1 LGLFKIKIP
10 VYVNNFAKVAAV
22 LCILL
27 TIIISTVNL
36 PQNQLIA
43 NGFDRKFVDID
54 LPSGVTFSSDKV
66 VLDSKPGQVPFI
78 TTISTTSSFNSSMTV
93 TVNKQSEGSMPI
105 QISIWD
111 PISSD
116 TLSIVFSY
124 PNVVYCGTRK
134 SIDTWETIT
143 EIGQYSVNSSCR
155 VSILFIANT
164 SITISFSNST
174 WSNVTAIKNGS
185 ILQRPVVNLSFFST
199 STYNEST
206 STIDNYRVIIPTQ
219 SYYSYFVG
227 SLKAWIYL
235 IYVGISVLIVFG
247 FRTEFLSLL
256 KKGVDLLK
264 RFILFIV
271 KSKDGHKLLIIL
283 LFLFFIQVFLS
294 TLGSHPYDIYT
305 QKVWTYSIHQ
315 YGLASLYPESLIV
328 PSGSARF
335 GLSLINSYFP
345 YPPFQS
351 YSYLLVGSV
360 YSFFSPTFDFN
371 SPYLSFL
378 LKLPSIFVTLL
389 VACLIYFFIKRK
401 LNSKYAFLLTLVF
414 ASIPALFFDTAIWG
428 QPDIML
434 ALLIICAIL
443 TLEYSVSA
451 SLFFLIASLLSKQFA
466 IFPVALIFLLIL
478 IKYPLKKTLRGLIL
492 AICCVFLLLVPF
504 LFSGYSLF
512 FITNVSIGDKVFNIA
527 SAQPLG
533 VPLWQQTVSG
543 GAHNIWP
550 ILTLISNN
558 QTGYSRFTF
567 TDSAPNQI
575 FGLPY
580 VSFSVYL
587 LFAFFVFILFLGLI
601 SIRRKEKN
609 EAAKIAFISYLVIFS
624 VYLLSTR
631 MHERY
636 LFMTIPFLIL
646 AFPWI
651 KNRKIFA
658 IICASLSATFFI
670 SIYSIFTL
678 AAVWVPQA
686 LPNFLPSA
694 NPLNSIAYL
703 FVTNDLAISALCI
716 ANVLIFAFS
725 ITFACFQFL
734 NEYHQRNFKKRN
746 FLIESFVEKSSDD

>member
-1 LGLFKIKIP
+1 M
-10 VYVNNFAKVAAV
+10 
-22 LCILL
+22 
-27 TIIISTVNL
+27 
-36 PQNQLIA
+36 PQNQLITS
-43 NGFDRKFVDID
+43 GFDSKFVDFD
-54 LPSGVTFSSDKV
+54 RPLGVNLSTDKV
-66 VLDSKPGQVPFI
+66 VLNSKPEQVPFI
-78 TTISTTSSFNSSMTV
+78 TTISTTSSFNASMNI
-93 TVNKQSEGSMPI
+93 TVNKQSEGSMPV
-105 QISIWD
+105 QISVWD

-116 TLSIVFSY
+116 TFSIVFSY

-134 SIDTWETIT
+134 SIDTWEAIT
-143 EIGQYSVNSSCR
+143 EVGQYSVNSSYK

-164 SITISFSNST
+164 NITLSFSNST
-174 WSNVTAIKNGS
+174 WSNVMTIKNGS
-185 ILQRPVVNLSFFST
+185 ILQKPVVNLSFFSS

-206 STIDNYRVIIPTQ
+206 STFDNYRVIIPTQ
-219 SYYSYFVG
+219 SYYSYFIG
-227 SLKAWIYL
+227 SLKTWIYL
-235 IYVGISVLIVFG
+235 IYVGISILIIFG
-247 FRTEFLSLL
+247 FRTEFLSLF
-256 KKGVDLLK
+256 KKGEDLLK
-264 RFILFIV
+264 RFILFIF

-294 TLGSHPYDIYT
+294 ILGSHPYDIFT
-305 QKVWTYSIHQ
+305 QKVWAYSTHQ
-315 YGLASLYPESLIV
+315 YGLTSLYPESLIV

-335 GLSLINSYFP
+335 GLSLISSYFP

-351 YSYLLVGSV
+351 YSYLLVGTI
-360 YSFFSPTFDFN
+360 YSFVSPNFDFN

-414 ASIPALFFDTAIWG
+414 ASIPALIFDTAIWG

-443 TLEYSVSA
+443 TLEYSLPVSL
-451 SLFFLIASLLSKQFA
+451 LFLSASLLSKQFA

-478 IKYPLKKTLRGLIL
+478 IKYPLKKTLSGLIF
-492 AICCVFLLLVPF
+492 AISCVFLLLLPF

-512 FITNVSIGDKVFNIA
+512 FITNVSVGEKVFNIA

-550 ILTLISNN
+550 IITQFSNN
-558 QTGYSRFTF
+558 QTGYSRFTY
-567 TDSAPNQI
+567 TDSTPNQI
-575 FGLPY
+575 IGLPY

-587 LFAFFVFILFLGLI
+587 LFAFFVFIFLLGFI

-609 EAAKIAFISYLVIFS
+609 EAAKIAFMSYLVVFS
-624 VYLLSTR
+624 VYLFSTR

-658 IICASLSATFFI
+658 AICGFLSATFFV

-678 AAVWVPQA
+678 AGVWVPQA

-703 FVTNDLAISALCI
+703 FVTDDLAISALCI

-725 ITFACFQFL
+725 IIFASFQIL
-734 NEYHQRNFKKRN
+734 HEYRQRKSKK
-746 FLIESFVEKSSDD
+746 